1 MDLHIKSKFQ
11 LCVAIGIVDLEE
23 SMHKLLQVDVSTT
36 VEIKHCHKAL
46 SNDAWQL
53 AILYKGLCY
62 NYEPSKSAEIV
73 A

>member
-36 VEIKHCHKAL
+36 VEIKHCHEAL
-46 SNDAWQL
+46 ANDAW
-53 AILYKGLCY
+53 
-62 NYEPSKSAEIV
+62 
-73 A
+73 